1 MHFIGNQALVM
12 ETDKSSRQIAYS
24 TAFTAVSFFLPIV
37 VLFVAFYILGTTD
50 RPNRYYITTAGILA
64 GTAIC
69 GMHYLGQLGISNY
82 YCTYRIQNV
91 VGAAII
97 AVVASVIALGVF
109 FRLRESWTDSWWKRS
124 LCGAG
129 LAFAVSGMHWTAAT
143 GTTYTFKGG
152 NAIPGSQSQIST
164 IVVSAILSVLA
175 CVILLCVALVT
186 TRKKQIYK
194 TRAQQLVLACAYFDE
209 AGRVMVTAQGGLP
222 CTMITNHYI
231 EKVSFDR
238 RSTDQLINPYRRL
251 AMMSLV
257 RRTQLSSGFSKLLA
271 TGLPLRVSFQ
281 G

>member
-12 ETDKSSRQIAYS
+12 EPNRSAHRIAYS
-24 TAFTAVSFFLPIV
+24 TAFTAVSFFLPII

-69 GMHYLGQLGISNY
+69 GMHYVGQLGISNY
-82 YCTYRIQNV
+82 DCTYRIPNLI
-91 VGAAII
+91 GAAVI
-97 AVVASVIALGVF
+97 AAVASVIALGVF
-109 FRLRESWTDSWWKRS
+109 FRLRESWTDSWWERS

-129 LAFAVSGMHWTAAT
+129 LACAVSGMHWTAT
-143 GTTYTFKGG
+143 IGTTYTFKRG

-164 IVVSAILSVLA
+164 IVVSTILSVLA
-175 CVILLCVALVT
+175 CVILLCFALVA

-238 RSTDQLINPYRRL
+238 RPADLLINLYRRL
-251 AMMSLV
+251 VMMSLV

-271 TGLPLRVSFQ
+271 IGSPSRVSFQ